1 MQISGAKALVT
12 GGASGMGRHF
22 VLSLAKAGADVA
34 FCDLNTDAIA
44 EVEAE
49 GADLPGTVKGF
60 EANVADEE
68 SVGNLINN
76 AHDALGGLNVLV
88 NNAGIFR
95 DGLLVKKDKETGA
108 IKKMSLRKWQSVIDV
123 DLTGPFLCTRDF
135 AAKCIE
141 TGVQNPGHPTI
152 TTVGAVAADPEAYE
166 TFKEFFDPVISMRHN
181 GYAPDAV
188 HPSDLDYSKLHEFAP
203 NEQDAARIRST
214 RIRSGR
220 SLAGIPLPPA
230 CTKEQRREV
239 EKQVVKGLMTL
250 EGDLKGD
257 YYPLAGSNSYEPKPG
272 GMTAEQE
279 EQLRVDHFL
288 FQEPD
293 STLLISGK
301 MHRDWPDAR
310 GIWHNA
316 LKNAL
321 VWTNEEDHMRVISM
335 QMDGDLQEK
344 DIHLYAPIPF
354 YLSHHFLI
362 PCMLQQVWT

>member
-76 AHDALGGLNVLV
+76 AFEALGGLNVLV

-141 TGVQNPGHPTI
+141 TGTRPAVVVNISSIARHGNVGQSNYSAAKAGLVADTRLWGKELARHGIRTGAIAPGFVDTPI
-152 TTVGAVAADPEAYE
+152 LQGMPPEVLNAMLKPVPLRRVGSTDEIYHAVKFIIEC
-166 TFKEFFDPVISMRHN
+166 
-181 GYAPDAV
+181 
-188 HPSDLDYSKLHEFAP
+188 DYF
-203 NEQDAARIRST
+203 T
-214 RIRSGR
+214 GR
-220 SLAGIPLPPA
+220 CIDVDG
-230 CTKEQRREV
+230 
-239 EKQVVKGLMTL
+239 GLTL
-250 EGDLKGD
+250 
-257 YYPLAGSNSYEPKPG
+257 
-272 GMTAEQE
+272 
-279 EQLRVDHFL
+279 
-288 FQEPD
+288 
-293 STLLISGK
+293 
-301 MHRDWPDAR
+301 
-310 GIWHNA
+310 
-316 LKNAL
+316 
-321 VWTNEEDHMRVISM
+321 
-335 QMDGDLQEK
+335 
-344 DIHLYAPIPF
+344 
-354 YLSHHFLI
+354 
-362 PCMLQQVWT
+362 